1 MNRYVFVCHFFIVGR
16 NKMHFMALLPMY
28 KTAFLSCGINDD
40 AYLAKGPLKLL
51 TDRIQEPCT
60 TASCLQ
66 GHVFLDI

>member
-1 MNRYVFVCHFFIVGR
+1 
-16 NKMHFMALLPMY
+16 MHFMALLPMY
-28 KTAFLSCGINDD
+28 KTAFLSSGINND